1 MRFMRGIR
9 GVYGVYRKEKK
20 DKMNSKLPSFAN
32 PANLIEHA
40 EPVSAPIPDDLSY
53 EQIADEVIR
62 GKRTLTPP
70 QMRLLI
76 EIYPYYRPKLTAVAH
91 FQGSFAEALEQAIER
106 RANRPPPSLLIE
118 AKPVEPMP
126 ASALMKPF
134 PRRRV

>member
-1 MRFMRGIR
+1 
-9 GVYGVYRKEKK
+9 
-20 DKMNSKLPSFAN
+20 MNSKLPSFAN

-76 EIYPYYRPKLTAVAH
+76 EIYPYYKPKLTAIAH
-91 FQGSFAEALEQAIER
+91 YQGSFAEALERAIER
-106 RANRPPPSLLIE
+106 RANRPPPSKMIE
-118 AKPVEPMP
+118 GKAVEVQ
-126 ASALMKPF
+126 SAEVLKRPF
-134 PRRRV
+134 ARRRF